1 LFINALN
8 MIVSSLK
15 INNESDENDR
25 VESENSKLMN
35 VMKKNNEIRLKTKTS
50 KIAF

>member
-1 LFINALN
+1 MFINALN

>member
-1 LFINALN
+1 